1 MIKLPIGQ
9 TESGSRLDRLL
20 RKRLPLLSLSAVY
33 GLIRR
38 GSVRVDGRKV
48 KQDHRLSNGEL
59 LEIDVDESEFSEQ
72 ERPPNALIKLTKT
85 EFFKRNFHI
94 IFEDPS
100 ILVCNKPAG
109 LVVHPGSGHQHSDNL
124 IDLATAYIL
133 STHSDRNDHGDHKN
147 YKQNEDGNCRNDHN
161 NHRDSSNRSKHQSS
175 AQNGVPDL
183 PVLMHRLDRDT
194 SGAILLA
201 KNTGIVR
208 QLHEDMRAG
217 RFKKQYVAVT
227 HNRPPEFEGT
237 VTFCMRRNDHGRTGM
252 KMSISEDDD
261 EAMAS
266 STSYK
271 IAEYRNDMSRL
282 EILLHTG
289 KTHQIRVHMAHLK
302 SPILGDERYGDHR
315 LDNDFFANTP
325 QLPRRLYL
333 HAHKLSFPH
342 PKTKKMMTVT
352 APVPKEFKAALG

>member
-1 MIKLPIGQ
+1 MITLPIGQ
-9 TESGSRLDRLL
+9 PENGSRLDRLL
-20 RKRLPLLSLSAVY
+20 RKRLPLLSLSAIY

-48 KQDHRLSNGEL
+48 KQDHRLSEGEM

-72 ERPPNALIKLTKT
+72 ERPQNALIRLTKT

-94 IFEDPS
+94 LFEDPS
-100 ILVCNKPAG
+100 IIVCNKPAG

-133 STHSDRNDHGDHKN
+133 STHSVRSDH
-147 YKQNEDGNCRNDHN
+147 QN
-161 NHRDSSNRSKHQSS
+161 QP
-175 AQNGVPDL
+175 PDP

-194 SGAILLA
+194 SGVILLA

-208 QLHEDMRAG
+208 QLHEDMRSG
-217 RFKKQYVAVT
+217 RFKKQYAAVA

-237 VTFCMRRNDHGRTGM
+237 VTFSMKRNDRSRTGM
-252 KMSISEDDD
+252 KMTISEDDD
-261 EAMAS
+261 ESTAS
-266 STSYK
+266 STTYK

-302 SPILGDERYGDHR
+302 SPLLGDERYGDRR
-315 LDNDFFANTP
+315 LDNNFFALS

-352 APVPKEFKAALG
+352 APVPKEFGAALG

>member
-1 MIKLPIGQ
+1 MINLTIGQ
-9 TESGSRLDRLL
+9 SGHGSRLDRLL

-48 KQDHRLSNGEL
+48 KQDHRLSEGEQ

-72 ERPPNALIKLTKT
+72 ERPQNALIKLTKT
-85 EFFKRNFHI
+85 EFFKRNFHVL
-94 IFEDPS
+94 FEDPS
-100 ILVCNKPAG
+100 VLVCNKPAG
-109 LVVHPGSGHQHSDNL
+109 LVVHPGSGHRHSDNL
-124 IDLATAYIL
+124 IDLAAAYIL
-133 STHSDRNDHGDHKN
+133 ST
-147 YKQNEDGNCRNDHN
+147 
-161 NHRDSSNRSKHQSS
+161 RDSLS
-175 AQNGVPDL
+175 PDP

-194 SGAILLA
+194 SGVILLA
-201 KNTGIVR
+201 KNTGIAR
-208 QLHEDMRAG
+208 RLHEEMRAG
-217 RFKKQYVAVT
+217 RFKKQYAAVA

-237 VTFCMRRNDHGRTGM
+237 VTLGMRRNDRSRTGM
-252 KMSISEDDD
+252 KMSVSEDG
-261 EAMAS
+261 EGLAAS

-289 KTHQIRVHMAHLK
+289 KTHQIRVHLAHLK
-302 SPILGDERYGDHR
+302 SPVLGDERYGDRR
-315 LDNDFFANTP
+315 LDNLFFASS

-342 PKTKKMMTVT
+342 PKTGKTMTVT
-352 APVPKEFKAALG
+352 APVPKEFGPALG

>member
-1 MIKLPIGQ
+1 MIKLSIGQ
-9 TESGSRLDRLL
+9 SEHGSRLDRLL
-20 RKRLPLLSLSAVY
+20 RKRLPLLNLSAIY

-48 KQDHRLSNGEL
+48 KQDHRLSDGEL
-59 LEIDVDESEFSEQ
+59 LEIDVDESEFSEREQ
-72 ERPPNALIKLTKT
+72 PQNSLVKLTKT
-85 EFFKRNFHI
+85 EFFRRNFNVL
-94 IFEDPS
+94 FEDPFV
-100 ILVCNKPAG
+100 LVCNKPAG
-109 LVVHPGSGHQHSDNL
+109 LVVHPGSGHTHSDNL
-124 IDLATAYIL
+124 IDLAAAYIL
-133 STHSDRNDHGDHKN
+133 SKHSDRPTD
-147 YKQNEDGNCRNDHN
+147 
-161 NHRDSSNRSKHQSS
+161 
-175 AQNGVPDL
+175 P

-194 SGAILLA
+194 SGVILLA
-201 KNTGIVR
+201 KNAGVAR

-217 RFKKQYVAVT
+217 RFKKQYAAVA

-237 VTFCMRRNDHGRTGM
+237 VTLGMRRNDRSRTGM
-252 KMSISEDDD
+252 KMSVSDDGD
-261 EAMAS
+261 GGGRAAES

-315 LDNDFFANTP
+315 LDNLFFASSP
-325 QLPRRLYL
+325 RLPRRLYL

-342 PKTKKMMTVT
+342 PKTKKTTTVT
-352 APVPKEFKAALG
+352 APVPKEFGSALG

>member
-9 TESGSRLDRLL
+9 SETGSRLDRLL

-48 KQDHRLSNGEL
+48 KQDHRLSEGEL

-72 ERPPNALIKLTKT
+72 ERPQNALVKLTKT
-85 EFFKRNFHI
+85 EFFKRNFHV

-100 ILVCNKPAG
+100 VLVCNKPAG

-133 STHSDRNDHGDHKN
+133 STHS
-147 YKQNEDGNCRNDHN
+147 
-161 NHRDSSNRSKHQSS
+161 NRSDHPT
-175 AQNGVPDL
+175 PDP

-194 SGAILLA
+194 SGVILLA

-208 QLHEDMRAG
+208 QLHEDMRG
-217 RFKKQYVAVT
+217 GKFKKQYAAVT

-237 VTFCMRRNDHGRTGM
+237 VTYAMKRNDRSRTGM
-252 KMSISEDDD
+252 KMVISEDDD
-261 EAMAS
+261 ESTAS

-315 LDNDFFANTP
+315 LDNKFFASS
-325 QLPRRLYL
+325 QLPKRLYL

-352 APVPKEFKAALG
+352 APVPKEFGLALG

>member
-1 MIKLPIGQ
+1 MIKLQIGQ
-9 TESGSRLDRLL
+9 PESGSRLDRLL
-20 RKRLPLLSLSAVY
+20 RKRLPLLSLSAIY

-48 KQDHRLSNGEL
+48 KQDHRLSEGQL

-94 IFEDPS
+94 IFEDPF

-133 STHSDRNDHGDHKN
+133 STHSNCSDSGEHKNHKGNGSDHSCRNNHNDRSSHSDHK
-147 YKQNEDGNCRNDHN
+147 Y
-161 NHRDSSNRSKHQSS
+161 SSENST
-175 AQNGVPDL
+175 PDL

-217 RFKKQYVAVT
+217 RFKKQYAAVT

-237 VTFCMRRNDHGRTGM
+237 VTFRMRRDDRSRTGM
-252 KMSISEDDD
+252 KMSITEDDD

-271 IAEYRNDMSRL
+271 IAEYRNNMSRL

-302 SPILGDERYGDHR
+302 SPILGDERYGDHQ
-315 LDNDFFANTP
+315 LDNKFFASSP
-325 QLPRRLYL
+325 QLSQRLYL

-352 APVPKEFKAALG
+352 APVPTEFKMALG

>member
-1 MIKLPIGQ
+1 MILNIWLRRNKQVGFLLTMIKLPIGQ
-9 TESGSRLDRLL
+9 SETGSRLDRLL
-20 RKRLPLLSLSAVY
+20 RKRLPLLSLSAIY

-48 KQDHRLSNGEL
+48 KQDHRLSEGEL

-72 ERPPNALIKLTKT
+72 ERPQNALIKLTKT

-94 IFEDPS
+94 LFEDPS

-133 STHSDRNDHGDHKN
+133 STHSTRSDN
-147 YKQNEDGNCRNDHN
+147 QN
-161 NHRDSSNRSKHQSS
+161 QP
-175 AQNGVPDL
+175 PDP

-194 SGAILLA
+194 SGVILLA

-208 QLHEDMRAG
+208 QLHEEMRSG
-217 RFKKQYVAVT
+217 RFKKQYAAVA

-237 VTFCMRRNDHGRTGM
+237 VTFAMRRNDRSRTGM
-252 KMSISEDDD
+252 KMVISEDDD
-261 EAMAS
+261 KSTAS

-315 LDNDFFANTP
+315 LDNNFFTSS

-352 APVPKEFKAALG
+352 APVPKEFNLALG

>member
-1 MIKLPIGQ
+1 MILMIKLPIGQ
-9 TESGSRLDRLL
+9 SETGSRLDRLL

-48 KQDHRLSNGEL
+48 KQDHRLSEGEL

-72 ERPPNALIKLTKT
+72 ERPQNALIKLTKT

-94 IFEDPS
+94 LFEDPS
-100 ILVCNKPAG
+100 VLVCNKPAG

-124 IDLATAYIL
+124 IDLATAYII
-133 STHSDRNDHGDHKN
+133 STH
-147 YKQNEDGNCRNDHN
+147 N
-161 NHRDSSNRSKHQSS
+161 NQ
-175 AQNGVPDL
+175 PDP

-194 SGAILLA
+194 SGVILLA
-201 KNTGIVR
+201 KNTGIAR
-208 QLHEDMRAG
+208 RLHEDMRDG
-217 RFKKQYVAVT
+217 KFKKQYAAVS

-237 VTFCMRRNDHGRTGM
+237 VTFAMKRNDRSRTGM
-252 KMSISEDDD
+252 KMSISEDG
-261 EAMAS
+261 EGSTAS
-266 STSYK
+266 STTYK
-271 IAEYRNDMSRL
+271 IAEYRNGMSRL

-315 LDNDFFANTP
+315 LDHNFFTSS
-325 QLPRRLYL
+325 QLPKRLYL

-352 APVPKEFKAALG
+352 APVPKEFGSALG

>member
-9 TESGSRLDRLL
+9 SETGSRLDRLL

-48 KQDHRLSNGEL
+48 KQDHRLSEGEL

-72 ERPPNALIKLTKT
+72 ERPQNALIKLTKT
-85 EFFKRNFHI
+85 EFFKRNFHV

-100 ILVCNKPAG
+100 VLVCNKPAG

-133 STHSDRNDHGDHKN
+133 STHS
-147 YKQNEDGNCRNDHN
+147 
-161 NHRDSSNRSKHQSS
+161 NRSDHPT
-175 AQNGVPDL
+175 PDP

-194 SGAILLA
+194 SGVILLA

-208 QLHEDMRAG
+208 QLHEDMRG
-217 RFKKQYVAVT
+217 GKFKKQYAAVT

-237 VTFCMRRNDHGRTGM
+237 VTYAMKRNDRSRTGM
-252 KMSISEDDD
+252 KMVISEDEDGST
-261 EAMAS
+261 AS
-266 STSYK
+266 STTYK

-315 LDNDFFANTP
+315 LDNNFFTSS

-352 APVPKEFKAALG
+352 APVPKEFNLALG